1 MMKKY
6 IFSLFVML
14 VSVVPQEL
22 SAQVDHTILEVWIQ
36 NHKKTSNRLKERIA
50 TQGTAAAT
58 ELMREDRTDE
68 VKQKID
74 TLTQRNKLAMSD
86 LTLLFDAAG
95 IVTQVRETADI
106 TVDAIDLALAL
117 SVKHPDVLT
126 RAQYLE
132 NRSAEKIEDVY
143 KLVAAVISS
152 GLGASLA
159 TTEQR
164 YRFVQEIKA
173 RVLWIRENMYAF
185 YKHCRYLQLMGDF
198 NTFDSLTIQQILDKD
213 GPAVR
218 RAYDN
223 AIKSLDKLNLW

>member
-1 MMKKY
+1 
-6 IFSLFVML
+6 ML

-126 RAQYLE
+126 T
-132 NRSAEKIEDVY
+132 
-143 KLVAAVISS
+143 SS
-152 GLGASLA
+152 GTGSCRRLRHVSCGYVKTCTLSTSIAGTCNSWV
-159 TTEQR
+159 TS
-164 YRFVQEIKA
+164 
-173 RVLWIRENMYAF
+173 IR
-185 YKHCRYLQLMGDF
+185 
-198 NTFDSLTIQQILDKD
+198 LT
-213 GPAVR
+213 A
-218 RAYDN
+218 
-223 AIKSLDKLNLW
+223 